1 MRTELHIGID
11 AEKIVV
17 SPYPIKLRTGRA
29 TRRRAGSLT
38 EMLPTPPSGADRD
51 ARLTL
56 MARLSLP
63 LFLLTGVFYA
73 AGVPWWLPVA
83 ASATLLTAVWRRQAR
98 AAQPA
103 NFALPTTPDASIL
116 RSTEERIAYDRA
128 VVVSRRVRATWPGL
142 SGMIDP
148 AEADDALTRALQDLA
163 AVMARR
169 QDLRRLRAELSAVRR
184 KDVPTDSPALQ
195 ALDTQRENADRLW
208 LETADQA
215 NRILR
220 GIDKAARTGETFLRE
235 QAIAATARQAER
247 VLTGLTAAPPPTNS
261 APDLANQ
268 TAAVVDAYRD
278 LATIHS

>member
-17 SPYPIKLRTGRA
+17 SPYPIKLRAGRA
-29 TRRRAGSLT
+29 TRRRSGSVT
-38 EMLPTPPSGADRD
+38 EMLPVPPTGADRD

-56 MARLSLP
+56 LARLSLP
-63 LFLLTGVFYA
+63 LFVLSGVFYA
-73 AGVPWWLPVA
+73 AGTPWWLPLT

-103 NFALPTTPDASIL
+103 NFAPPTDASIL
-116 RSTEERIAYDRA
+116 RSPEERIAYDRA

-148 AEADDALTRALQDLA
+148 AEADVALTRALQDLA
-163 AVMARR
+163 EVMARR

-184 KDVPTDSPALQ
+184 KDVPADSPALL
-195 ALDTQRENADRLW
+195 ALDAQRETADRLW

-220 GIDKAARTGETFLRE
+220 GIDRAARTGETFLRE
-235 QAIAATARQAER
+235 QAIGATARQAEL
-247 VLTGLTAAPPPTNS
+247 VLAGLTEGAPPAET
-261 APDLANQ
+261 APDLADRT
-268 TAAVVDAYRD
+268 TAVIDAYRD
-278 LATIHS
+278 LSAPTAE